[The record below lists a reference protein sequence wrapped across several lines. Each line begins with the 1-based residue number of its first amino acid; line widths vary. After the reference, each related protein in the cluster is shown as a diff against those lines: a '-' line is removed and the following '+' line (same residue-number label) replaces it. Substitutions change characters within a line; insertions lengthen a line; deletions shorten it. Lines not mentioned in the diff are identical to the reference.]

1 VNKKV
6 CFIGLFVSLM
16 LLVGSATA
24 QDFSRF
30 SASSTGSGSVN
41 HAAKSAP
48 GAPKYCSPCLFYGG
62 DWNVADPNWTILVD
76 GDNASF
82 AGQAAMYTPFSV
94 PAGKT
99 WTVTSV
105 FANVGF
111 INFNKMDPAK
121 PEWSINSGVKSG
133 SGGKVIA
140 HGASAGTAKATGRT
154 ANSTV
159 GEVTEYTVL
168 VKLRKPVILK
178 GGTKAK
184 NYWESVVPPCT
195 NTNDQNC
202 ATAESFQTDT
212 YNNATTGRGAHAV
225 GKTPKQQ
232 NFLNAPGLGAT
243 YLPINEAFCS
253 SNGTLPFACDWFS
266 AGVAG
271 TSN

>member
-1 VNKKV
+1 VKKTL
-6 CFIGLFVSLM
+6 CFTGLFASLM

-24 QDFSRF
+24 QDSSRF
-30 SASSTGSGSVN
+30 FASAIGRGSVN
-41 HAAKSAP
+41 NAAKNVP

-62 DWNVADPNWTILVD
+62 DWNDADPNWTILVN
-76 GDNASF
+76 GDNPSF
-82 AGQAAMYTPFSV
+82 GGPAAMYTPFTV

-99 WTVTSV
+99 WTVTSI
-105 FANVGF
+105 FSNVGF

-121 PEWSINSGVKSG
+121 PEWSLNSGVKSG

-140 HGASAGTAKATGRT
+140 HGATAGTAKATGRT
-154 ANSTV
+154 ANSTI
-159 GEVTEYTVL
+159 GPVTEYTVL

-178 GGTKAK
+178 SGTKSK

-202 ATAESFQTDT
+202 ASAVSFLTDT

-225 GKTPKQQ
+225 GKTPKQL
-232 NFLNAPGLGAT
+232 NFLNASAFGAT
-243 YLPINEAFCS
+243 FTPINEAFCT
-253 SNGTLPFACDWFS
+253 SNGTMAFACDWFS

-271 TSN
+271 TSK